1 MLMVLSPAKA
11 LDFERPS
18 PNLAITVP
26 QFEAEAALLV
36 KRLKRLSPA
45 DIGRLMSLSESLA
58 HLNADRFSQWE
69 SGVVTPPEARHAIL
83 AFNGDVYEGLNAQTL
98 KKAQLQ
104 WAQEHLCIL
113 SGLYG
118 ALRPLDAL
126 QPYRLEMG
134 TRLAT
139 DRGSDLYAFWGHRV
153 TNAINDRLHTL
164 QAKREPSVLLN
175 LASQEYAKVLRFK
188 PGAQTASDPGGPG
201 LQAEQV
207 VSPVFE
213 DEQPDGGYK
222 VVSFFA
228 KRARGLMARFVIEQR
243 ILKAADLSG
252 FDLEGYRWMKAIS
265 TLERPVFRRRRA
277 AE

>member
-1 MLMVLSPAKA
+1 MLMVLSPAKS

-18 PNLAITVP
+18 PSLALTIP
-26 QFEAEAALLV
+26 QFESEAALLA
-36 KRLKRLSPA
+36 KQLKRLSPA
-45 DIGRLMSLSESLA
+45 DIRQLMSLSESLA
-58 HLNADRFSQWE
+58 HLNADRFAQWE
-69 SGVVTPPEARHAIL
+69 PGVMTPPEARHAIL
-83 AFNGDVYEGLNAQTL
+83 AFNGDVYDGLNAQSL
-98 KKAQLQ
+98 KKSDLQ
-104 WAQEHLCIL
+104 WAQGHLCIL

-134 TRLAT
+134 TRFAT
-139 DRGSDLYAFWGHRV
+139 ERGADLYAFWGHRV
-153 TNAINDRLHTL
+153 TNAINDQL
-164 QAKREPSVLLN
+164 QALKAKREPAVLLN
-175 LASQEYAKVLRFK
+175 LASQEYAKVLRLK
-188 PGAQTASDPGGPG
+188 PGPQTDVDPGGPG

-213 DEQPDGGYK
+213 DELPGGSYK

-243 ILKAADLSG
+243 ILKVSDLSG
-252 FDLEGYRWMKAIS
+252 FDLEGYRWIKGIS
-265 TLERPVFRRRRA
+265 APERPVFRRRRA